1 MQHLRTLARWGMLAG
16 IFLAASY
23 ICQVA
28 FGGVTQLA
36 NGMPLGID
44 LLLFDPLDWFSMKV
58 MVPICAIIVVLEF
71 LLVGWR
77 ESSFRRLF
85 YAPDPSARA
94 DWAFLL
100 LLVTGLYG
108 ALIALS
114 GFALFHYTESVVF
127 GWKGLTLFETWPPWA
142 VVAALYLWRSFFS
155 YWLHRL
161 EHTRWLWPLHKTHH
175 AAREFT
181 TLNFLRSHPLELA
194 WQTFVNAIFLSA
206 FGFTAESITLFQV
219 IVNTHQFI
227 NHSNAYG
234 LAPLEKLGIVTPAGH
249 RVHHGI
255 AERFYNR
262 NFGTELN
269 VWDRLFGTYQ
279 PPPKDPR
286 QIMLGVDEKRV
297 AYNIDNIAQALWQ
310 QALDWLATIHT
321 ECARRL
327 RNS

>member
-1 MQHLRTLARWGMLAG
+1 LAG

-23 ICQVA
+23 ACQVT
-28 FGGVTQLA
+28 FGGMTQLA
-36 NGMPLGID
+36 NREPLGFD
-44 LLLFDPLDWFSMKV
+44 LLWIDPFDWSSMKM
-58 MVPICAIIVVLEF
+58 MVPICTIIMVLEL

-77 ESSFRRLF
+77 GSSFRRLF

-108 ALIALS
+108 ALIAIS
-114 GFALFHYTESVVF
+114 GFALFHYVEFAAF
-127 GWKGLTLFETWPPWA
+127 GWKGLTLFETWPLWA
-142 VVAALYLWRSFFS
+142 VVAALYLWRSFSS

-175 AAREFT
+175 AARDFT
-181 TLNFLRSHPLELA
+181 TLNYLRDHPLELA
-194 WQTFVNAIFLSA
+194 WQTFAHAIFMSA
-206 FGFTAESITLFQV
+206 LGFTAESIAVFQV

-255 AERFYNR
+255 EERLHNR
-262 NFGTELN
+262 NFGSSLN
-269 VWDRLFGTYQ
+269 IWDRLFGTYE
-279 PPPKDPR
+279 PPPKDPY
-286 QIMLGVDEKRV
+286 QIALGVDEKRV
-297 AYNIDNIAQALWQ
+297 DYNIDNIARAMWQ
-310 QALDWLATIHT
+310 QALDWLATINA

-327 RNS
+327 RNG